1 MTEDRLKMKLIED
14 YDPIGP
20 EERNIHGIVRR
31 VKQQGSGSGGEEAI
45 VALLRAM
52 IHCGLTSAAI
62 GTLGVS
68 WQRDIITVIDD
79 QDALDRVARH
89 LHWGEDPQQEE
100 EE

>member
-1 MTEDRLKMKLIED
+1 MKMKLIED

-20 EERNIHGIVRR
+20 EERNIHAIVRR
-31 VKQQGSGSGGEEAI
+31 VKKQGGGSGGEEAI

-62 GTLGVS
+62 GTLGIG
-68 WQRDIITVIDD
+68 WQRDITAVIDD
-79 QDALDRVARH
+79 PVALNRVARH
-89 LHWGEDPQQEE
+89 LHWGEDPQQEDE

>member
-1 MTEDRLKMKLIED
+1 MTEDRVKLKVIED

-31 VKQQGSGSGGEEAI
+31 VKQYGGGSGGEEAI
-45 VALLRAM
+45 VGLLRAM
-52 IHCGLTSAAI
+52 IHCGLTSAAY
-62 GTLGVS
+62 GTLGIS
-68 WQRDIITVIDD
+68 WQRDITTVMASPE
-79 QDALDRVARH
+79 ALNRVARH